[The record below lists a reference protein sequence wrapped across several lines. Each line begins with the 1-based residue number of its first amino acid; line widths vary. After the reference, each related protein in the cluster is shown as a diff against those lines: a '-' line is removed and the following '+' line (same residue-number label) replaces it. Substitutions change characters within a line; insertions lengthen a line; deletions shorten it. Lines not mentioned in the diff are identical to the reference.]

1 MNERAWMFLILCKL
15 SYTDIS
21 SGIFF
26 LCLVAEGES
35 LHLNISLGGGG
46 GLCAR
51 YGRRAGLKIK

>member
-1 MNERAWMFLILCKL
+1 MNLCKL

-35 LHLNISLGGGG
+35 LHLNISFGGGG
-46 GLCAR
+46 VLGILEE
-51 YGRRAGLKIK
+51 GEGSK

>member
-1 MNERAWMFLILCKL
+1 MNLCKL

-35 LHLNISLGGGG
+35 LHLNISLGGGCVLG
-46 GLCAR
+46 ILEEGQ
-51 YGRRAGLKIK
+51 GSK

>member
-1 MNERAWMFLILCKL
+1 MILCKL

-46 GLCAR
+46 LCAR

>member
-1 MNERAWMFLILCKL
+1 MILCKL

-46 GLCAR
+46 RGLCAR

>member
-1 MNERAWMFLILCKL
+1 MFMILCKL

-26 LCLVAEGES
+26 LCLVAEGKS

-46 GLCAR
+46 CVLGMEE
-51 YGRRAGLKIK
+51 GQGSK

>member
-1 MNERAWMFLILCKL
+1 MNLCKL

-46 GLCAR
+46 GCAR
-51 YGRRAGLKIK
+51 YIGRRAGLKIK

>member
-46 GLCAR
+46 GCVL
-51 YGRRAGLKIK
+51 GMEEGQGSK

>member
-1 MNERAWMFLILCKL
+1 MNQRAWMFVILCKL
-15 SYTDIS
+15 PYTDIS

-46 GLCAR
+46 CVLGILEE
-51 YGRRAGLKIK
+51 GQGSK

>member
-1 MNERAWMFLILCKL
+1 MFMILCKL

-46 GLCAR
+46 WLCAR

>member
-1 MNERAWMFLILCKL
+1 MNQRAWMFVILCKL
-15 SYTDIS
+15 PYTDIS

-46 GLCAR
+46 CAR
-51 YGRRAGLKIK
+51 YIGRRAGLKIK

>member
-1 MNERAWMFLILCKL
+1 MHGCSLFYASCLI
-15 SYTDIS
+15 DIS

-46 GLCAR
+46 CVLGMEE
-51 YGRRAGLKIK
+51 GQGSK

>member
-1 MNERAWMFLILCKL
+1 MFMILCKL

-21 SGIFF
+21 LGIFF
-26 LCLVAEGES
+26 LCLVAEGKS
-35 LHLNISLGGGG
+35 LHLNISLGGG